1 MVDSWA
7 VPQNIK
13 HKVTIWP
20 RYSIPKYIPPRE
32 LKIDVCYI
40 KPYTQMFIAVLLMTE
55 SRNNCPPNEK
65 WIDKIRH
72 IYTVK
77 YSSGIKTMPRVP
89 FNNIMLRSIQT
100 QRARI
105 VWFHLD
111 EILRIGKYIEKESK
125 YVVFRDLGAGRIRS
139 DCSWIRGFM
148 LRWLKYSKIR
158 QWWRL
163 YKLFDYKKTTQI

>member
-1 MVDSWA
+1 
-7 VPQNIK
+7 
-13 HKVTIWP
+13 
-20 RYSIPKYIPPRE
+20 
-32 LKIDVCYI
+32 
-40 KPYTQMFIAVLLMTE
+40 MFIAALLMTE
-55 SRNNCPPNEK
+55 SRNKCPPNEK
-65 WIDKIRH
+65 WIDKIWY

-77 YSSGIKTMPRVP
+77 YYSGIKTMPRVP
-89 FNNIMLRSIQT
+89 FNIMLSRSIQT

-111 EILRIGKYIEKESK
+111 EILRIGKYTEKESK

-148 LRWLKYSKIR
+148 LRWLRYSKIR

-163 YKLFDYKKTTQI
+163 YNSLTIKNHSN